1 MPGPA
6 NEEPA
11 APDPAASLTAAFTS
25 YTGNSRFLDCFY
37 RQENAVTRR
46 FDRALD
52 RLLALQERRDAIA
65 PREIRVQWVAPRKA
79 EPSALLSFSPSALLS
94 FSPSPSQYCF
104 PVELMIG
111 CPQTLI

>member
-11 APDPAASLTAAFTS
+11 APDPAADLTAAFIS

-52 RLLALQERRDAIA
+52 RRLELQERRHAIA
-65 PREIRVQWVAPRKA
+65 PREIRVQWVDPPTP
-79 EPSALLSFSPSALLS
+79 PSDIKMVS
-94 FSPSPSQYCF
+94 
-104 PVELMIG
+104 
-111 CPQTLI
+111 